1 METVRVRVVLE
12 DPDLLNKTQNSEGL
26 RRSWLLLKPQHKT
39 ISDLSSYLLRIFNL
53 HDFCPNGLLLSVCPL
68 LYLLLTL
75 IPAITL
81 FMLLFINQHHILDD
95 FILVLTFQFIT
106 QLLIL
111 LYIEW
116 RRRNCVLRLVGNLA
130 LSLICV
136 DFYNCFFFL
145 GVFNLTHSINYF
157 GFIFWAD
164 GWLCFA
170 LFWVHLYFEG
180 QGDH

>member
-136 DFYNCFFFL
+136 DFYNCFFF
-145 GVFNLTHSINYF
+145 F
-157 GFIFWAD
+157 G
-164 GWLCFA
+164 CFQSYT
-170 LFWVHLYFEG
+170 F
-180 QGDH
+180 D